1 MLSYY
6 GRRIDRGV
14 MRNRLG
20 KSDTSR
26 KRQRPHRL
34 NHLTLRLN
42 SCEKKE
48 EYPVEFTALAHTFED
63 LERTSSRLA
72 LIELL
77 TQLFRSIQRPEEIE
91 QVCYLVQGRVA
102 PFFVALEMGMAEKNV
117 TKSIALA
124 SHTSPEQVAALYATL
139 GDLGLVAEQMMG
151 EAKNVPSALSVDDVF
166 LGLKAIA
173 QTSGKGA
180 VEQKSAR
187 LAELLSHVDSMS
199 AKYVVRI
206 LLGNLRLGIGDATVL
221 DALAKARWND
231 TRKRKLLEGAYHK
244 TSDLGLIARTLWE
257 HSDEEEAQRAVA
269 ELDIQ
274 VGKPVHSQLAE
285 RLKSAEA
292 IIAKIG
298 TVVAQYKYDGLRAQ
312 IHKNGQQVTIFSRN
326 LEDQSHM
333 FPELVA
339 GTLQQVRAES
349 AILDAEALA
358 YNATSEEFL
367 PFQETTRRRRKHG
380 IEALAEQL
388 PLKAFVFD
396 ILYKDGVS
404 LLDMPLAER
413 LKMLEETLRLADD
426 TLMLTASHTV
436 EDAHSLTL
444 LFDEAISKGLEG
456 LVVKKPESHYEAGAR
471 NFNWVKLKRHSA
483 GALNDTIDCVLLG
496 YLYGRGKR
504 AALGAGSLLVGLND
518 PERDLFVTVTKI
530 GTGLSDEQWRSIRER
545 TKGLEVDHKPARV
558 SSLIEPSVWVEPQL
572 VLEVLADEITRSPTH
587 TAGKVGAEPG
597 YALRFPR
604 LVSFRERDKQPED
617 ATTVQELIEL
627 YESQGKK

>member
-1 MLSYY
+1 
-6 GRRIDRGV
+6 
-14 MRNRLG
+14 
-20 KSDTSR
+20 
-26 KRQRPHRL
+26 
-34 NHLTLRLN
+34 
-42 SCEKKE
+42 
-48 EYPVEFTALAHTFED
+48 VEFAALAHCFED
-63 LERTSSRLA
+63 LERTSSRLT

-77 TQLFRSIQRPEEIE
+77 TQLFRSIDRPEEIE
-91 QVCYLVQGRVA
+91 HVCYLVQGRVA
-102 PFFVALEMGMAEKNV
+102 PFFEALEMGMAEKSV
-117 TKSIALA
+117 TKSLAIA
-124 SHTSPEQVAALYATL
+124 SHTTPEQVASHYATL
-139 GDLGLVAEQMMG
+139 GDLGLVAEQVKR
-151 EAKNVPSALSVDDVF
+151 EAKDKPTVLSVDDVF
-166 LGLKAIA
+166 LELRAIA

-180 VEQKSAR
+180 VEHKSAK
-187 LAELLSHVDSMS
+187 LVDLLTRVDGVS

-231 TRKRKLLEGAYHK
+231 VKKRKLLEGAYNK
-244 TSDLGLIARTLWE
+244 TSDLGLIGRTIFE
-257 HSDEEEAQRAVA
+257 HPEDEEAERAVA
-269 ELDIQ
+269 ALDIQ
-274 VGKPVHSQLAE
+274 VSKPIHSQLAE
-285 RLKSAEA
+285 RLPTAEA
-292 IIAKIG
+292 IITKMG

-312 IHKNGQQVTIFSRN
+312 IHKDGQRVTIFSRN
-326 LEDQSHM
+326 LEDHSHM
-333 FPELVA
+333 FPELIA
-339 GTLQQVRAES
+339 GTLRQVRAER

-380 IEALAEQL
+380 IEAMAEQL

-396 ILYKDGVS
+396 ILYKDGAS
-404 LLDMPLAER
+404 LLDTPLAER
-413 LKMLEETLRLADD
+413 LKMLEETLHPAED
-426 TLMLTASHTV
+426 TLMLTASHIV
-436 EDAHSLTL
+436 QDAHALTL

-456 LVVKKPESHYEAGAR
+456 LVVKKLESRYEAGAR

-504 AALGAGSLLVGLND
+504 AALGAGSLLVGVYD
-518 PERDLFVTVTKI
+518 PERDVFVTVTKI

-545 TKGLEVDHKPARV
+545 TKGLEVDHRPARV
-558 SSLIEPSVWVEPQL
+558 SSLIEPSVWVEPRI

-604 LVSFRERDKQPED
+604 LVSFREGDKEPED

-627 YESQGKK
+627 YQNQGKK

>member
-1 MLSYY
+1 M
-6 GRRIDRGV
+6 
-14 MRNRLG
+14 
-20 KSDTSR
+20 
-26 KRQRPHRL
+26 QFAH
-34 NHLTLRLN
+34 
-42 SCEKKE
+42 
-48 EYPVEFTALAHTFED
+48 LAHTFEE
-63 LERTSSRLA
+63 LERTSSRLT

-77 TQLFRSIQRPEEIE
+77 TQLFRSIERPEEIE

-102 PFFVALEMGMAEKNV
+102 PFFVALEMGMAEKSV
-117 TKSIALA
+117 TRSIAIA
-124 SHTSPEQVAALYATL
+124 SHVTPEQVADLYATL
-139 GDLGLVAEQMMG
+139 GDLGLVALQVMS
-151 EAKNVPSALSVDDVF
+151 EAKSVPTGLSVEAVF
-166 LGLKAIA
+166 EGLRAIA

-180 VEQKSAR
+180 VEQKSAK
-187 LAELLSHVDSMS
+187 LAELLTCVDGVS

-231 TRKRKLLEGAYHK
+231 ARKRKLLEGAYHK

-257 HSDEEEAQRAVA
+257 YPGEEEAERAVA
-269 ELDIQ
+269 ALDIQ

-285 RLKSAEA
+285 RLPDAEA
-292 IIAKIG
+292 IIAKMG

-312 IHKNGQQVTIFSRN
+312 IHKNGKLVTIFSRN

-333 FPELVA
+333 FPELIA
-339 GTLQQVRAES
+339 GTLEQVRAES

-396 ILYKDGVS
+396 ILYKDGIS
-404 LLDMPLAER
+404 LLDMPLVER
-413 LKMLEETLRLADD
+413 LKMLEEIMHPADD
-426 TLMLTASHTV
+426 SLMLTASHMV
-436 EDAHSLTL
+436 RDAHTLTL

-456 LVVKKPESHYEAGAR
+456 LVVKKLESRYEAGAR
-471 NFNWVKLKRHSA
+471 NFNWVKLKRHSG
-483 GALNDTIDCVLLG
+483 GALNDTLDCVLLG
-496 YLYGRGKR
+496 YLFGRGKR
-504 AALGAGSLLVGLND
+504 AALGAGSLLVGVYD
-518 PERDLFVTVTKI
+518 PEQDLFVTVTKI

-545 TKGLEVDHKPARV
+545 TKGLEVDHRPARV
-558 SSLIEPSVWVEPQL
+558 SSLIEPSVWVEPRI
-572 VLEVLADEITRSPTH
+572 VIEVLADEITRSPTH

-604 LVSFRERDKQPED
+604 LVSFREGDKQPED

>member
-1 MLSYY
+1 
-6 GRRIDRGV
+6 
-14 MRNRLG
+14 
-20 KSDTSR
+20 
-26 KRQRPHRL
+26 
-34 NHLTLRLN
+34 
-42 SCEKKE
+42 
-48 EYPVEFTALAHTFED
+48 VEFARLAHT
-63 LERTSSRLA
+63 LEELEGTSSRLT

-77 TQLFRSIQRPEEIE
+77 TQLFRSIERPEEIE
-91 QVCYLVQGRVA
+91 QVCYLIQGRVA
-102 PFFVALEMGMAEKNV
+102 PFFVALEMGMAEKSV
-117 TKSIALA
+117 TRSLALA
-124 SHTSPEQVAALYATL
+124 YHTTPEHVEALYATL
-139 GDLGLVAEQMMG
+139 GDLGLVAGQVNR
-151 EAKNVPSALSVDDVF
+151 EAGSVSTVLSVDEVF

-173 QTSGKGA
+173 QTAGKGA
-180 VEQKSAR
+180 IEHKSAR
-187 LAELLSHVDSMS
+187 
-199 AKYVVRI
+199 
-206 LLGNLRLGIGDATVL
+206 LGNLRLGIGDATVL

-231 TRKRKLLEGAYHK
+231 VKKRKLLEGAYNK
-244 TSDLGLIARTLWE
+244 TSDLGLIGRTIFE
-257 HSDEEEAQRAVA
+257 HPDEEEAQHAVA
-269 ELDIQ
+269 ALDVQ
-274 VGKPVHSQLAE
+274 VGKPIHAQLAE
-285 RLKSAEA
+285 RLPSAEA
-292 IIAKIG
+292 IIAKMG

-312 IHKNGQQVTIFSRN
+312 IHKNGDQVTIFSRN

-333 FPELVA
+333 FPELIA
-339 GTLQQVRAES
+339 GTLGQVRAES
-349 AILDAEALA
+349 AILDAETLA

-404 LLDMPLAER
+404 LLDIPLAER
-413 LKMLEETLRLADD
+413 LKILEETIEVDD
-426 TLMLTASHTV
+426 TLMRTASHTV
-436 EDAHSLTL
+436 SDAHTLTL

-456 LVVKKPESHYEAGAR
+456 LVVKKQESRYEAGAR

-504 AALGAGSLLVGLND
+504 AALGAGSLLVGLYD
-518 PERDLFVTVTKI
+518 PEQDQFVTVTKI

-545 TKGLEVDHKPARV
+545 TKGLEVDHRSARV

-587 TAGKVGAEPG
+587 TAGKVGDEPG

-627 YESQGKK
+627 YQSQGRK

>member
-1 MLSYY
+1 M
-6 GRRIDRGV
+6 DFA
-14 MRNRLG
+14 
-20 KSDTSR
+20 
-26 KRQRPHRL
+26 
-34 NHLTLRLN
+34 HL
-42 SCEKKE
+42 
-48 EYPVEFTALAHTFED
+48 AQTFEE

-77 TQLFRSIQRPEEIE
+77 TQLFRSIERPEEIE

-102 PFFVALEMGMAEKNV
+102 PFFVALEMGMAEKSV
-117 TKSIALA
+117 TRSIANA
-124 SHTSPEQVAALYATL
+124 SHTTPEQVAALYARL

-151 EAKNVPSALSVDDVF
+151 EAKSAPSALSIEDVF
-166 LGLKAIA
+166 LDVKAIA

-180 VEQKSAR
+180 VEQKSVR
-187 LAELLSHVDSMS
+187 LAELLSRVDSLS

-206 LLGNLRLGIGDATVL
+206 VLGNLRLGIGDATVL
-221 DALAKARWND
+221 DALAKARWNG
-231 TRKRKLLEGAYHK
+231 TKKRKLLEGAYHK
-244 TSDLGLIARTLWE
+244 TSDLGRIARTLWE
-257 HSDEEEAQRAVA
+257 HSDEEEAERAGTA
-269 ELDIQ
+269 LDIQ
-274 VGKPVHSQLAE
+274 MGQPVHSQLAE

-292 IIAKIG
+292 ILAKMG

-312 IHKNGQQVTIFSRN
+312 IHKNGQHVTIFSRN

-333 FPELVA
+333 FPELIA
-339 GTLQQVRAES
+339 GTLEQVRAES

-388 PLKAFVFD
+388 PMRAFVFD

-404 LLDMPLAER
+404 LLDTPLTER
-413 LKMLEETLRLADD
+413 LKILTETLHPPDD
-426 TLMLTASHTV
+426 TLMLTASHTI
-436 EDAHSLTL
+436 EDAHTLTL
-444 LFDEAISKGLEG
+444 LFDEAVSLGLEG
-456 LVVKKPESHYEAGAR
+456 LVVKKLESRYEAGAR

-504 AALGAGSLLVGLND
+504 AALGAGSLLVGLYD
-518 PERDLFVTVTKI
+518 PEQDLFVTVTKI

-545 TKGLEVDHKPARV
+545 IRGLEVDSKPARV
-558 SSLIEPSVWVEPQL
+558 SSLIEPSMWVSPQL
-572 VLEVLADEITRSPTH
+572 VLEVLADEITRSPIH
-587 TAGKVGAEPG
+587 TAGKVGEEPG

-604 LVSFRERDKQPED
+604 LVSFREADKQPED

-627 YESQGKK
+627 YQSQGKK

>member
-1 MLSYY
+1 M
-6 GRRIDRGV
+6 GTA
-14 MRNRLG
+14 
-20 KSDTSR
+20 KT
-26 KRQRPHRL
+26 
-34 NHLTLRLN
+34 TLRHPESKQKHAGQVNEALPHLDQ
-42 SCEKKE
+42 E
-48 EYPVEFTALAHTFED
+48 EGGHTVEFARLARTFED
-63 LERTSSRLA
+63 LEGTSSRLT

-77 TQLFRSIQRPEEIE
+77 TQLFRSIERPEEIE

-102 PFFVALEMGMAEKNV
+102 PFYVALEMGMAEKSV
-117 TKSIALA
+117 MRSLALA
-124 SHTSPEQVAALYATL
+124 YHTASEHVEALYAAL
-139 GDLGLVAEQMMG
+139 GDLGLVAEQVNR
-151 EAKNVPSALSVDDVF
+151 EAGIAPTVLSVDDVF
-166 LGLKAIA
+166 VGLKAIA

-180 VEQKSAR
+180 VEHKGAKLSD
-187 LAELLSHVDSMS
+187 LLTRVDNVS

-231 TRKRKLLEGAYHK
+231 TKKRKLLEGAYHK
-244 TSDLGLIARTLWE
+244 TSDLGLIARTIYE
-257 HSDEEEAQRAVA
+257 QPREEEAERAVA
-269 ELDIQ
+269 ALDIQ

-285 RLKSAEA
+285 RLPSAEA
-292 IIAKIG
+292 IIAKMG

-312 IHKNGQQVTIFSRN
+312 IHKDGQQVTIFSRN

-333 FPELVA
+333 FPELIA
-339 GTLQQVRAES
+339 GTLAQARAER

-404 LLDMPLAER
+404 LLDTPLAER
-413 LKMLEETLRLADD
+413 LKILAETIEVDD
-426 TLMLTASHTV
+426 TLMRTVSHTAS
-436 EDAHSLTL
+436 DAHTLTL
-444 LFDEAISKGLEG
+444 LFDDAISKGLEG
-456 LVVKKPESHYEAGAR
+456 LVVKKQESRYEAGAR
-471 NFNWVKLKRHSA
+471 
-483 GALNDTIDCVLLG
+483 NDTIDCVLLG

-504 AALGAGSLLVGLND
+504 AALGAGSLLVGLYD
-518 PERDLFVTVTKI
+518 PEQDQFVTVTKI
-530 GTGLSDEQWRSIRER
+530 GTVLSDEQWRSIRER

-558 SSLIEPSVWVEPQL
+558 SSLIEPSVWVEPRL

-587 TAGKVGAEPG
+587 TAGKVGDEPG

-604 LVSFRERDKQPED
+604 LVSFREADKQPED

-627 YESQGKK
+627 YHSQGRK

>member
-1 MLSYY
+1 M
-6 GRRIDRGV
+6 
-14 MRNRLG
+14 
-20 KSDTSR
+20 
-26 KRQRPHRL
+26 
-34 NHLTLRLN
+34 
-42 SCEKKE
+42 
-48 EYPVEFTALAHTFED
+48 EFAGLAHTFEE
-63 LERTSSRLA
+63 LEGTSSRLM

-77 TQLFRSIQRPEEIE
+77 TQLFRSIERPEEIE

-102 PFFVALEMGMAEKNV
+102 PFFEALEMGMAEKSV
-117 TKSIALA
+117 TRSIAMA
-124 SHTSPEQVAALYATL
+124 SRTTPEHIAALYATL
-139 GDLGLVAEQMMG
+139 GDLGLVAGQVKSEVG
-151 EAKNVPSALSVDDVF
+151 SVPTVLSVDEVF
-166 LGLKAIA
+166 QRLRAIA
-173 QTSGKGA
+173 QTSGRGA
-180 VEQKSAR
+180 IEQKIAR
-187 LAELLSHVDSMS
+187 LADLLTQVDSVS

-231 TRKRKLLEGAYHK
+231 VKKRKLLEGAYHK

-257 HSDEEEAQRAVA
+257 HPGEEEAQRAVA
-269 ELDIQ
+269 LLDVQ

-285 RLKSAEA
+285 RLPDAEA
-292 IIAKIG
+292 IIAKMG
-298 TVVAQYKYDGLRAQ
+298 PVVAQYKYDGLRAQ
-312 IHKNGQQVTIFSRN
+312 IHKDGQQVTIFSRN

-339 GTLQQVRAES
+339 GTLKQVRAES
-349 AILDAEALA
+349 TILDAEALA

-380 IEALAEQL
+380 IEAMAEQI

-404 LLDMPLAER
+404 LLDTPLAER
-413 LKMLEETLRLADD
+413 LKILEETIQPDD
-426 TLMLTASHTV
+426 ILMRTVSHTV
-436 EDAHSLTL
+436 QDAHTLTL

-456 LVVKKPESHYEAGAR
+456 LVVKKLESRYEAGAR
-471 NFNWVKLKRHSA
+471 NFTWVKLKRHSA

-496 YLYGRGKR
+496 YLFGRGKR
-504 AALGAGSLLVGLND
+504 AALGAGSLLVGVYD

-545 TKGLEVDHKPARV
+545 TRGLEVDHKPARV
-558 SSLIEPSVWVEPQL
+558 SSLVEPSVWVEPQL
-572 VLEVLADEITRSPTH
+572 VIEVLADEITRSPTH
-587 TAGKVGAEPG
+587 TAGKVGGEPG

-604 LVSFRERDKQPED
+604 LVSFRERDKKPED

-627 YESQGKK
+627 YQSQGKQ

>member
-1 MLSYY
+1 
-6 GRRIDRGV
+6 
-14 MRNRLG
+14 
-20 KSDTSR
+20 
-26 KRQRPHRL
+26 
-34 NHLTLRLN
+34 
-42 SCEKKE
+42 
-48 EYPVEFTALAHTFED
+48 VEFARLAHTFEE

-72 LIELL
+72 LIDLL
-77 TQLFRSIQRPEEIE
+77 TEPFRLVERPEEIE
-91 QVCYLVQGRVA
+91 HICYLVQGRVA
-102 PFFVALEMGMAEKNV
+102 PFFEALEMGMAEKTV
-117 TKSIALA
+117 ARSIAIA
-124 SHTSPEQVAALYATL
+124 AQTTPEDVLRRYAAL
-139 GDLGLVAEQMMG
+139 GDMGLVAEQLRQ
-151 EAKNVPSALSVDDVF
+151 EAGTVPGALSVDEVF
-166 LGLKAIA
+166 LELRAIA

-180 VEQKSAR
+180 IEQKIAR
-187 LAELLSHVDSMS
+187 LADLLGRVDGVS

-231 TRKRKLLEGAYHK
+231 VKKRKLLEGAYNK
-244 TSDLGLIARTLWE
+244 TSDLGLIGRTIFE
-257 HSDEEEAQRAVA
+257 HSDGEEAERAA
-269 ELDIQ
+269 AALDIQ
-274 VGKPVHSQLAE
+274 VGKPIHSQLAE
-285 RLKSAEA
+285 RLPSAEA
-292 IIAKIG
+292 IIAKMG

-312 IHKNGQQVTIFSRN
+312 IHKNGQEVTIFSRN

-333 FPELVA
+333 FPELIA
-339 GTLQQVRAES
+339 GTLAQVRAES

-380 IEALAEQL
+380 IEAMAEQL

-396 ILYKDGVS
+396 MLYKDGVS
-404 LLDMPLAER
+404 LLDTPLAER
-413 LKMLEETLRLADD
+413 LKILQETIQVDD
-426 TLMLTASHTV
+426 TLTRTASHTV
-436 EDAHSLTL
+436 SDAHTLTL

-456 LVVKKPESHYEAGAR
+456 LVVKKQESRYETGAR

-504 AALGAGSLLVGLND
+504 AALGAGSLLVGLYD
-518 PERDLFVTVTKI
+518 PEQDQFVTVTKI

-545 TKGLEVDHKPARV
+545 TKGLEVDHRPARV
-558 SSLIEPSVWVEPQL
+558 FSLIEPSVWVEPQL

-587 TAGKVGAEPG
+587 TAGKVGDEPG

-604 LVSFRERDKQPED
+604 LVSFREADKQPED

-627 YESQGKK
+627 YQSQGRK

>member
-1 MLSYY
+1 M
-6 GRRIDRGV
+6 
-14 MRNRLG
+14 
-20 KSDTSR
+20 
-26 KRQRPHRL
+26 
-34 NHLTLRLN
+34 
-42 SCEKKE
+42 
-48 EYPVEFTALAHTFED
+48 EFARLAHTFEE
-63 LERTSSRLA
+63 LEGTSSRLA

-77 TQLFRSIQRPEEIE
+77 TQLFRSIERPEEIE

-102 PFFVALEMGMAEKNV
+102 PFYVALEMGMAEKSV
-117 TKSIALA
+117 TRSLALA
-124 SHTSPEQVAALYATL
+124 YHTTPEHVEALYATL
-139 GDLGLVAEQMMG
+139 GDLGLVAGQVSSDAG
-151 EAKNVPSALSVDDVF
+151 SVPTVLSIDDVF
-166 LGLKAIA
+166 GGLRAIA

-180 VEQKSAR
+180 IEQKSAR
-187 LAELLSHVDSMS
+187 LVDLLTRVDSVS

-231 TRKRKLLEGAYHK
+231 AKKRKLLEGAYHK
-244 TSDLGLIARTLWE
+244 TSDLGLIARTIYE
-257 HSDEEEAQRAVA
+257 QPDEGEAERAVA
-269 ELDIQ
+269 ALDIQ
-274 VGKPVHSQLAE
+274 VGKPIHSQLAE
-285 RLKSAEA
+285 RLPSPEA
-292 IIAKIG
+292 IIARMG

-312 IHKNGQQVTIFSRN
+312 IHKDGKLVTIFSRN

-333 FPELVA
+333 FPELIA
-339 GTLQQVRAES
+339 GTLGQIRAES
-349 AILDAEALA
+349 VILDAEALA

-404 LLDMPLAER
+404 LLDTPVAER
-413 LKMLEETLRLADD
+413 LKILAETIEVDD
-426 TLMLTASHTV
+426 TLMRTASHIIQ
-436 EDAHSLTL
+436 DAHALTL

-456 LVVKKPESHYEAGAR
+456 LVVKKQESRYEAGAR

-504 AALGAGSLLVGLND
+504 AAFGAGSLLVGLYD
-518 PERDLFVTVTKI
+518 PEQDQFVTVTKI

-587 TAGKVGAEPG
+587 TAGKVGDEPG

-604 LVSFRERDKQPED
+604 LVSFREADKQPED

-627 YESQGKK
+627 YQSQGRK

>member
-1 MLSYY
+1 
-6 GRRIDRGV
+6 
-14 MRNRLG
+14 
-20 KSDTSR
+20 
-26 KRQRPHRL
+26 
-34 NHLTLRLN
+34 
-42 SCEKKE
+42 
-48 EYPVEFTALAHTFED
+48 VEFPSLAHTFEE

-72 LIELL
+72 LIGLL
-77 TQLFRSIQRPEEIE
+77 TDLFRSIERPEEIE
-91 QVCYLVQGRVA
+91 HVCYLVQGRVA
-102 PFFVALEMGMAEKNV
+102 PFFEALEMGMAEKSV
-117 TKSIALA
+117 TRSLAIAAHTTPEHIA
-124 SHTSPEQVAALYATL
+124 SLYATL
-139 GDLGLVAEQMMG
+139 GDLGLVAGQVKS
-151 EAKNVPSALSVDDVF
+151 EAKSPPSVLSVDEVF
-166 LGLKAIA
+166 EGLRAIA

-187 LAELLSHVDSMS
+187 LVDLLTRVDGVS

-231 TRKRKLLEGAYHK
+231 VKKRKLLEGAYHK

-257 HSDEEEAQRAVA
+257 HSSEEEAQRAVA
-269 ELDIQ
+269 ALDVQ

-285 RLKSAEA
+285 RLPTAEA
-292 IIAKIG
+292 IIVKMG

-312 IHKNGQQVTIFSRN
+312 IHKDGPQVTIYSRS
-326 LEDQSHM
+326 LEDHSHM
-333 FPELVA
+333 FPELIE
-339 GTLQQVRAES
+339 GTLKQVRAES
-349 AILDAEALA
+349 VILDAEALA

-396 ILYKDGVS
+396 ILYKDGIS
-404 LLDMPLAER
+404 LLDTSLVER
-413 LKMLEETLRLADD
+413 LKILQETMQPADD
-426 TLMLTASHTV
+426 TLLLTASYTVSDPHT
-436 EDAHSLTL
+436 LTL

-456 LVVKKPESHYEAGAR
+456 LVVKKQESRYEAGAR

-504 AALGAGSLLVGLND
+504 AAFGAGSLLVGVYD
-518 PERDLFVTVTKI
+518 PDRDLFVTVTKI

-545 TKGLEVDHKPARV
+545 TRGLEVDHKPARV

-604 LVSFRERDKQPED
+604 LVSFREADKKPED

-627 YESQGKK
+627 YQSQGKK